1 MKKLIIVDDDPAIMD
16 AIQLVFDKQYS
27 VVGYDNAESILNME
41 FEMPDLFILDKQLSG
56 ISGVDVC
63 KFLKNNVLTQHIPV
77 VMISAS
83 PAIQVWSKDC
93 RPDAVIEKPF
103 PIKLMRETVTK
114 LIGGAVRSSSL

>member
-16 AIQLVFDKQYS
+16 AIQLLFENRYS
-27 VVGYDNAESILNME
+27 VVGYSDANSILNME

-63 KFLKNNVLTQHIPV
+63 KFLKKDIRTKHIPV

-93 RPDAVIEKPF
+93 NPDAIIEKPF
-103 PIKLMRETVTK
+103 PIKLMRETVAR
-114 LIGGAVRSSSL
+114 LIGGGGSSSL